1 MKKAK
6 KKQLIITVA
15 IVFAIINIA
24 GLFYFF
30 NKKYNATH
38 ISATSQIDSAPINP
52 TTPNPTATNP
62 ASSNSASTNDSKQQS
77 TKDESILKITD
88 SDFYLGNKN
97 APVTIIEYA
106 SLSCHHC
113 AEFTRSAFVKLKE
126 EYIDTGKVVFSLRNF
141 PLNNQALLSAVAVTC
156 YANQHN
162 ENRHEKF
169 FNISKILFRTQDEW
183 AFDKNFADKLK
194 AIFKLDGMSAESF
207 DECAKNQQIFDDV
220 LKLRIDAIEK
230 LALKSTPTFYING
243 KAIEGFLDYDSMKK
257 IIEEQLQLKQN
268 K

>member
-15 IVFAIINIA
+15 IIFAIINIA

-30 NKKYNATH
+30 NKKYNVSQT
-38 ISATSQIDSAPINP
+38 SATSQTDSTTTNP
-52 TTPNPTATNP
+52 TTQNYTNPNPDSSNP
-62 ASSNSASTNDSKQQS
+62 ASTNNTKQQS
-77 TKDESILKITD
+77 AKDETILKITD
-88 SDFYLGNKN
+88 SDFYLGDKN

-126 EYIDTGKVVFSLRNF
+126 EYINTGKVVFSLRNF

-194 AIFKLDGMSAESF
+194 AIFKLDGMSAENF
-207 DECAKNQQIFDDV
+207 EECVKNQQIFDDV

-230 LALKSTPTFYING
+230 LAIKSTPTFYVNS
-243 KAIEGFLDYDSMKK
+243 KAIEGFIDYDSMKK
-257 IIEEQLQLKQN
+257 VIEEQLKLKQN